1 MAAFREPGNLTG
13 TDSLVSEILGGLKL
27 VLSKCF
33 TIRKPENSHC
43 TLVVTLLT
51 TFCCSLS
58 ISHCER
64 ARDNAFLQTDCLN
77 LAESS
82 PSRKAPYSTQV
93 NLTVM
98 HNKDA
103 IKLNKTLPALI
114 ALQPCTNITLR
125 VPSGQV
131 FSSIQHSTEVSL
143 KLKPSATNGAHIH
156 HVYPVSETFGYVPTL
171 LS

>member
-1 MAAFREPGNLTG
+1 MRILSLKRTHTLSAWVESVKPGFHWANVSTDEDLVRSQWKMAAFREPGKLTG

-58 ISHCER
+58 ILHCER
-64 ARDNAFLQTDCLN
+64 ARDNALLQTDCLN

-82 PSRKAPYSTQV
+82 PLRKAPYSTQV

-98 HNKDA
+98 HNIRMLSSS
-103 IKLNKTLPALI
+103 IKLYW
-114 ALQPCTNITLR
+114 
-125 VPSGQV
+125 
-131 FSSIQHSTEVSL
+131 H
-143 KLKPSATNGAHIH
+143 
-156 HVYPVSETFGYVPTL
+156 
-171 LS
+171 